1 MSASIILVGL
11 TGSVKMKLMAT
22 SASVIQAFLDKTV
35 NLALLV
41 QLKIFIIKL
50 LMTNVTTFVFHHEHM
65 NNRNNSARLYFLVTV
80 DFLSQKI

>member
-50 LMTNVTTFVFHHEHM
+50 LMTNVTISKTNYHM
-65 NNRNNSARLYFLVTV
+65 NNINNSARLYFLEMV
-80 DFLSQKI
+80 DFSSQKI